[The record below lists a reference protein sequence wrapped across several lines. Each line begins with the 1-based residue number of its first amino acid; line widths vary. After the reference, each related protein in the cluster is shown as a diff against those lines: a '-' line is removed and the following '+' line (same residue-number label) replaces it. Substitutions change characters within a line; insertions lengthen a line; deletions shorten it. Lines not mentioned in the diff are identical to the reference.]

1 MGAGR
6 AGKVDA
12 GYPVSRHALST
23 CYVPDT
29 PVRARDSALSPSPI
43 LTGAPGGSAVK
54 NPPSMQETW
63 VQSLG
68 REDPLEEDMAAHS
81 GFLAW
86 RIPWTEESGFASPC
100 GCRVRHNLGTKPQY
114 ILREKRPT
122 NKVTL
127 DGDEQYGE
135 RGFRGCWARAPWGN
149 DSELRPQETGRAVSP
164 SERKDVPVSGDSR
177 GPCLVPVRR
186 LAWLEWRKPG
196 GEEQ

>member
-1 MGAGR
+1 MGAGH
-6 AGKVDA
+6 AEKVDA

-29 PVRARDSALSPSPI
+29 TVSARDSALSPSPI
-43 LTGAPGGSAVK
+43 LTGALGGSAVK

-68 REDPLEEDMAAHS
+68 RENPLEEDMAAHS
-81 GFLAW
+81 GLLAW

-100 GCRVRHNLGTKPQY
+100 GCRVRHNFGTTPPPPWAMHSK
-114 ILREKRPT
+114 KRPT
-122 NKVTL
+122 NRVTL

-149 DSELRPQETGRAVSP
+149 NSELRPQETEVKLCHRLKGRMYQSA
-164 SERKDVPVSGDSR
+164 GTA
-177 GPCLVPVRR
+177 GA
-186 LAWLEWRKPG
+186 LAWCL
-196 GEEQ
+196 